1 VMSRAKQVKDALSWF
16 HRLTSHF
23 RPRNGRT
30 QTQEVFIFC
39 YHRINTRERNPLGVD
54 LQVFKE
60 QLELFASVGTVLS
73 PEQFFPFLQGDKGL
87 PSSKNFLVTFDDG
100 YISTVEAAFP
110 ALQKAGVR
118 ALSFIATDHLGKP
131 SPYSPDRAKP
141 SRERILTLDE
151 VKDTQSVYLYQSHGH
166 RHIDYFHST
175 REHVLADLSSSLGW
189 FERELGFRPCSIAYP
204 FGLAPNWVNWQED
217 FRQAG
222 IRMGF
227 ATGSHPLKAR
237 MNMTEE
243 LPLLNLPRVGYLTDE
258 TLAHTRARLSGGLTL
273 LRALDAPWVRGI
285 RSRTRP

>member
-1 VMSRAKQVKDALSWF
+1 MSRAKQVKDALSWL
-16 HRLTSHF
+16 HRLTLHF
-23 RPRNGRT
+23 RPRIGGT

-60 QLELFASVGTVLS
+60 QLELFATVGTLLS
-73 PEQFFPFLQGDKGL
+73 PEHFFLFLQGEKVL

-100 YISTVEAAFP
+100 YTSTVEAAFP

-118 ALSFIATDHLGKP
+118 ALSFIATGHLGKP
-131 SPYSPDRAKP
+131 GLRSSDRGKP
-141 SRERILTLDE
+141 GGERILTLDE

-166 RHIDYFHST
+166 RHIDYFHSD
-175 REHVLADLSSSLGW
+175 REDVLVDLSSSLGW

-204 FGLAPNWVNWQED
+204 FGLAPRWVNWEED

-227 ATGSHPLKAR
+227 ATGSHPLKAQL
-237 MNMTEE
+237 NMPEK
-243 LPLLNLPRVGYLTDE
+243 LPLLNLPRIGYLTDE

-285 RSRTRP
+285 KSRIRS

>member
-1 VMSRAKQVKDALSWF
+1 MSRAKKIKDALSWL
-16 HRLTSHF
+16 HRLTSQF
-23 RPRNGRT
+23 VPRAAGT
-30 QTQEVFIFC
+30 QAQEVFIFC

-54 LQVFKE
+54 FQVFE
-60 QLELFASVGTVLS
+60 DQLDLFASVGTLLS
-73 PEQFFPFLQGDKGL
+73 PEHFFLFLQGDKGL

-110 ALQKAGVR
+110 ALQKAGAR

-131 SPYSPDRAKP
+131 SPYPPDRGKP

-166 RHIDYFHST
+166 RHIDYFHNT
-175 REHVLADLSSSLGW
+175 RETVLADLSASLGW
-189 FERELGFRPCSIAYP
+189 FERELGFRPRSIAYP
-204 FGLAPNWVNWQED
+204 FGLAPRWAHWQDD

-222 IRMGF
+222 INTGF
-227 ATGSHPLKAR
+227 ATGSHPLKAPR
-237 MNMTEE
+237 HMSEN
-243 LPLLNLPRVGYLTDE
+243 LPKLNLPRIGYLTDE

-285 RSRTRP
+285 KSRIGS

>member
-1 VMSRAKQVKDALSWF
+1 MSRAKQVKDALSWI
-16 HRLTSHF
+16 HRLTLRF
-23 RPRNGRT
+23 RSRIEGT
-30 QTQEVFIFC
+30 QGQEVFIFC

-54 LQVFKE
+54 LQVFKD
-60 QLELFASVGTVLS
+60 QLDLFASAGSLLS
-73 PEQFFPFLQGDKGL
+73 PEHFFLFLQGEKEL

-100 YISTVEAAFP
+100 YLSTIEAAFP
-110 ALQKAGVR
+110 ALQKAGAR
-118 ALSFIATDHLGKP
+118 ALSFIATGHLGKP
-131 SPYSPDRAKP
+131 SPYSPDRGKS

-166 RHIDYFHST
+166 RHIDYFHNT
-175 REHVLADLSSSLGW
+175 RENVLADLSASLGW

-204 FGLAPNWVNWQED
+204 FGLAPRWTNWQDD

-237 MNMTEE
+237 MNESVK
-243 LPLLNLPRVGYLTDE
+243 LPTLNLPRIGYLTDE

-285 RSRTRP
+285 KSRIGS